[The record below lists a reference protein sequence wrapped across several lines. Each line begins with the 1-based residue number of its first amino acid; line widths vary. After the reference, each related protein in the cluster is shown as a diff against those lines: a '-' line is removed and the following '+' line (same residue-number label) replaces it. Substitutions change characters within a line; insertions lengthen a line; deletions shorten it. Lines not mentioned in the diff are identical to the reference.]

1 MNDIAA
7 ILTAGAGTL
16 GVIGGGIRFA
26 WNKIE
31 NRFVEQKKEFEA
43 RFQAVEARCL
53 AAEAELI
60 HCREREAASVERR
73 GTQLTVIELLWQE
86 VQRHNPGSVV
96 LTRVKSLLDDL
107 KKKEREDT

>member
-7 ILTAGAGTL
+7 ILTAGAGAL
-16 GVIGGGIRFA
+16 GAIGGGIRFA

-31 NRFVEQKKEFEA
+31 S
-43 RFQAVEARCL
+43 RFQAVEARFL

-86 VQRHNPGSVV
+86 VQ
-96 LTRVKSLLDDL
+96 SLLDDL

>member
-7 ILTAGAGTL
+7 ILTAGAGAL
-16 GVIGGGIRFA
+16 GAIGGGIRFA

-31 NRFVEQKKEFEA
+31 S

-60 HCREREAASVERR
+60 HCREREAASAERR

-96 LTRVKSLLDDL
+96 LTRVKDLLDDL
-107 KKKEREDT
+107 KKKEREDI